1 MRTCREI
8 INRRKELWNTYHDIE
23 RDSEFVNAAV
33 NYIVDPLNAMVREE
47 IKRYPE
53 YLIEIS
59 FVIVDK
65 DKNTVPFFLNEV
77 QQSFL
82 NDINQAKA
90 EYAEGKR
97 STMKFLVLKGRQQG
111 FTSFITGYQLANA
124 IIGKNFS
131 GFTLADSADNTS
143 TIFEDKARFVY
154 NQLPELLK
162 PKEKYNNRRE
172 FHFENLNS
180 RWRVNTAGNKEV
192 GRSKTINFFHGS
204 EAAFWDSIDSIM
216 TGLGEALTKDSIQIL
231 ETTANGLNEFK
242 DLWDDAE
249 KGLNNWQ
256 PKFYQWWLTPEY
268 VLRFEDAE
276 REEQFKQDVMRGE
289 TEFFQKLKFLLD
301 YEGLSWEQLYWYYG
315 KYKDLK
321 EKLNQE
327 YPCTAEEAFLASGR
341 PRFDIPTLM
350 EYLKHCVPGEV
361 GRLERHG
368 ERIVFVKDD
377 SGNLEV
383 WKRPQS
389 GKQYFIGVDVAKG
402 KADGDYSC
410 APVYDADKNLVA
422 MWHGHIDPDALGN
435 PVLINLGEWYNEAL
449 IAIEENNH
457 GLTTINAIKYS
468 YSNLYKRTSYDK
480 ITDQEKQEIGWFTS
494 NRTKPLMIDN
504 LAKLIRERQLGCK
517 SERMIKECIK
527 YVVGE
532 DGDTNA
538 ASGNDDTVTASAIIL
553 LVMDPYITE
562 MPDIFGQNH
571 NSAQEG
577 QSFVYR
583 SDGTVKHV
591 SEIEDEAR
599 RSRNDENDDAS
610 WFRKMGW

>member
-1 MRTCREI
+1 MRTCRDI
-8 INRRKELWNTYHDIE
+8 INRRKELWHTCHDIE
-23 RDSEFVNAAV
+23 RDSDFVSAAV

-82 NDINQAKA
+82 DDINKAKD
-90 EYAEGKR
+90 EYAAGKR
-97 STMKFLVLKGRQQG
+97 STLKFLVLKGRQQG

-131 GFTLADSADNTS
+131 GFTLADSSDNTS
-143 TIFEDKARFVY
+143 TIFEDKARYVY

-216 TGLGEALTKDSIQIL
+216 TGLGESLTKDSIQIL

-249 KGLNNWQ
+249 KGLNNWE

-268 VLRFEDAE
+268 VLRFEDEE
-276 REEQFKQDVMRGE
+276 REEQFKQDVIRGE
-289 TEFFQKLKFLLD
+289 TEFFQKLKYLLD
-301 YEGLSWEQLYWYYG
+301 FEGISWEQLYWYYG

-321 EKLNQE
+321 DKLDQE

-368 ERIVFVKDD
+368 NKVVFVKDD

-383 WKRPQS
+383 WKRPQP
-389 GKQYFIGVDVAKG
+389 GKQYFIGADVAKG

-422 MWHGHIDPDALGN
+422 MWHGHIDPDAFGN
-435 PVLINLGEWYNEAL
+435 PILFNLGEWYNEAL

-457 GLTTINAIKYS
+457 GLTTINAIKLS
-468 YSNLYKRTSYDK
+468 YSNLYKRTTHDK

-494 NRTKPLMIDN
+494 KRTKPLMIDN

-562 MPDIFGQNH
+562 MPDISGQ
-571 NSAQEG
+571 SKQTAQDG
-577 QSFVYR
+577 QSFVYK
-583 SDGTVKHV
+583 SDGTAKHV
-591 SEIEDEAR
+591 SEIEDESR
-599 RSRNDENDDAS
+599 RPNNEESDEAS